1 MPQLTNKKFLIY
13 IFLLILLGTINN
25 QNLKEINLFQINEIN
40 ITGLEV
46 SEKKELSKKLDSF
59 YFKNLFFLDR
69 SRIEE
74 IFEDNNSVETYQIFK
89 KYPSTLKVK
98 TKKTKFLAYV
108 KKGDKIFYFG
118 SNSKLIKAQN
128 KNDKIPFIFG
138 NFEAQNFLDLKKI
151 IEESKFNFREIK
163 NFFFFPSGR
172 IDIETNKGIFI
183 KLPINEVRESLD
195 LSSLILQDSKFK
207 EIKIIDLRQKNQVII
222 NGKQF

>member
-1 MPQLTNKKFLIY
+1 MLQLTNKRFLIY

-46 SEKKELSKKLDSF
+46 SEKKKLSKKLDSF

-108 KKGDKIFYFG
+108 KKDDKIFYFG
-118 SNSKLIKAQN
+118 SNSKLIEAQN

-163 NFFFFPSGR
+163 KFFFFPSGR

-183 KLPINEVRESLD
+183 KLPIKEVRESLD
-195 LSSLILQDSKFK
+195 LSSLILQDPKFK
-207 EIKIIDLRQKNQVII
+207 KIKIIDLRQKNQVII